1 VAGRTNRRFKIMV
14 ETAAKGHGVEHGPP
28 TITVIV
34 RAPRSV
40 EPRNFT
46 FEKTAPVG
54 EAAREAA
61 TAFEYSGG
69 NPTFA
74 KNGSVLDRAKPLVA
88 AGVRDGD
95 ELELVDAGG
104 GV

>member
-1 VAGRTNRRFKIMV
+1 MV
-14 ETAAKGHGVEHGPP
+14 ETATKDHGGQHGPP
-28 TITVIV
+28 MITVIV

-74 KNGSVLDRAKPLVA
+74 KNGIVLDRSKPLVA

-95 ELELVDAGG
+95 ELDLVDAGG